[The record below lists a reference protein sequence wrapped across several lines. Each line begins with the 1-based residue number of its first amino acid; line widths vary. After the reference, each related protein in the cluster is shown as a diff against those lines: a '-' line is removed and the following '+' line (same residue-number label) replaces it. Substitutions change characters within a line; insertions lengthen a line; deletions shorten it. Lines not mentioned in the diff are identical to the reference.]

1 MIIDITALLL
11 VLLFGFFGYRSG
23 LITQLFRVLSLVA
36 GFAAAWFL
44 TPPLSDWLAR
54 ALSIDP
60 FLAGVAS
67 FIALFFLVSLA
78 IGLTGGALSR
88 AIRSE
93 NAAFT
98 FFDRGLGG
106 LLGAVKGVALV
117 YVTLALAWTLQP
129 TIQQARPELDMGL
142 ESSLIAAEVRRHNV
156 IQDEVFPRASAA
168 LKLLRL
174 LEDRALLERAALDP
188 PFRDG
193 VLARA
198 DGKVLLDPALL
209 AAPPNQRWK
218 LLVEDGRILE
228 LLDDPA
234 VVKLLADYDLDALR
248 GAAPVEGGAL
258 LPLPE
263 RPGGGVG
270 PPQVAPAAGPEP
282 VLPEAPLP

>member
-1 MIIDITALLL
+1 MVIDITALLL

-23 LITQLFRVLSLVA
+23 FITQLFRILSLVV
-36 GFAAAWFL
+36 GFVAAWFL

-60 FLAGVAS
+60 FLAGVAT
-67 FIALFFLVSLA
+67 FIAVFFLVSLA
-78 IGLTGGALSR
+78 IGLIGGALSR
-88 AIRSE
+88 AVRSDH
-93 NAAFT
+93 AAFT

-106 LLGAVKGVALV
+106 LLGAAKGVALV
-117 YVTLALAWTLQP
+117 YIALALAWTLQP
-129 TIQQARPELDMGL
+129 TLQRARPDVDMGL

-168 LKLLRL
+168 LKLVRL

-209 AAPPNQRWK
+209 AAPSNQRWK

-228 LLDDPA
+228 LLEDPG

-248 GAAPVEGGAL
+248 AAAPAEGGAL
-258 LPLPE
+258 QPLPE
-263 RPGGGVG
+263 RPGAGAGAPPIAPEPG
-270 PPQVAPAAGPEP
+270 PAP